1 MFAPFE
7 TLADSA
13 RIWIYQAG
21 RKFSETEKS
30 TISDTLTAF
39 THSWVAHGNPLKTSF
54 SILYDQFIVLA
65 ADENFNEASGCSID
79 SSVRVI
85 RQLDQ
90 QFSLGFFDRT
100 KIGFLK
106 DEQLEMIPLNELP
119 KALGEGRWQENSMFF
134 NNVLSTKGQLT
145 SGWIVPANQTW
156 LKRYL
161 AKTVV

>member
-1 MFAPFE
+1 LE
-7 TLADSA
+7 DSA
-13 RIWIYQAG
+13 RIWIYQSS
-21 RKFSETEKS
+21 RKFTETEKS
-30 TISDTLTAF
+30 TISTTLEAF

-54 SILYDQFIVLA
+54 AILYDQFIVLA
-65 ADENFNEASGCSID
+65 TDENFNEASGCSID

-90 QFSLGFFDRT
+90 QFSLGLFDRT

-106 DEQLEMIPLNELP
+106 GEQLEMIPLNELP
-119 KALGEGRWQENSMFF
+119 NALTEGRWKQDSMVF

-145 SGWIVPANQTW
+145 NGWIVPANQTW

-161 AKTVV
+161 TKTVV

>member
-7 TLADSA
+7 ALDESA

-21 RKFSETEKS
+21 RKFTEIEKNTISET
-30 TISDTLTAF
+30 LTTF

-54 SILYDQFIVLA
+54 AIFYDQFIVLA

-90 QFSLGFFDRT
+90 QFSLGLFDRT

-106 DEQLEMIPLNELP
+106 DGQLEMIPLNELP
-119 KALGEGRWQENSMFF
+119 LALAEGQWKPDSMVF
-134 NNVLSTKGQLT
+134 NNVLSSKGELKN
-145 SGWIVPANQTW
+145 GWIVPANQTW

-161 AKTVV
+161 TKTVV

>member
-13 RIWIYQAG
+13 RIWIYQSG
-21 RKFSETEKS
+21 RKFTETEKI
-30 TISDTLTAF
+30 TISDTLRTF

-54 SILYDQFIVLA
+54 TILYDQFIVLA

-90 QFSLGFFDRT
+90 QFSLNLFDRT

-106 DEQLEMIPLNELP
+106 SEHIEMIPLHELP
-119 KALGEGRWQENSMFF
+119 NALAEGRWQQHSLFF
-134 NNVLSTKGQLT
+134 NNVVELKGQLKN
-145 SGWIVPANQTW
+145 GWITPANQTW

>member
-13 RIWIYQAG
+13 RVWVYQSS
-21 RKFSETEKS
+21 RKFTESEKS
-30 TISDTLTAF
+30 TISDTLAAF
-39 THSWVAHGNPLKTSF
+39 TNAWVAHGNPLKTSF
-54 SILYDQFIVLA
+54 TILYDQFIVLA
-65 ADENFNEASGCSID
+65 ADEDFNEASGCSID

-90 QFSLGFFDRT
+90 QFSFDLFDRT
-100 KIGFLK
+100 KIAFLK
-106 DEQLEMIPLNELP
+106 DEQIEMIPLNELP
-119 KALGEGRWQENSMFF
+119 RALTEGRWTKNSMFF
-134 NNVLSTKGQLT
+134 NNVIGSKFQLKSDWSIPAGQ
-145 SGWIVPANQTW
+145 SW

>member
-13 RIWIYQAG
+13 RVWIYQAS
-21 RKFSETEKS
+21 RKFTETEKS

-39 THSWVAHGNPLKTSF
+39 THSWVAHGNLLKTSF
-54 SILYDQFIVLA
+54 AILYDQFVVLA

-79 SSVRVI
+79 SSVRI
-85 RQLDQ
+85 IGQLDQ
-90 QFSLGFFDRT
+90 QFALDLFDRT

-106 DEQLEMIPLNELP
+106 GEHIEMIPLNELP
-119 KALGEGRWQENSMFF
+119 NALAEGRWKQNSLFF
-134 NNVLSTKGQLT
+134 NNVVESKGQLKN
-145 SGWIVPANQTW
+145 GWITPANQTW

>member
-1 MFAPFE
+1 MFASFE
-7 TLADSA
+7 TLEDSA
-13 RIWIYQAG
+13 RIWIYQSS
-21 RKFSETEKS
+21 RKFTETEKS
-30 TISDTLTAF
+30 TISTTLEAF

-54 SILYDQFIVLA
+54 AILYDQFIVLA
-65 ADENFNEASGCSID
+65 TDENFNEASGCSID

-90 QFSLGFFDRT
+90 QFSLGLFDRT

-106 DEQLEMIPLNELP
+106 GEQLEMIPLNELP
-119 KALGEGRWQENSMFF
+119 NALTEGRWKQDSMVF

-145 SGWIVPANQTW
+145 NGWIVPANQTW

-161 AKTVV
+161 TKTVV

>member
-1 MFAPFE
+1 MFAPFDVLE
-7 TLADSA
+7 DSA

-21 RKFSETEKS
+21 RKFTLEEKN
-30 TISDTLTAF
+30 TISDTLRAF

-54 SILYDQFIVLA
+54 TILYDQFIVLA

-85 RQLDQ
+85 RQLDE
-90 QFSLGFFDRT
+90 QFSLSLFDRT

-106 DEQLEMIPLNELP
+106 GEQVEMIPLNELSR
-119 KALGEGRWQENSMFF
+119 AIAEGRWKDNSMFF
-134 NNVLSTKGQLT
+134 NNVIGTKGQLKN
-145 SGWIVPANQTW
+145 GWIIPANETW

-161 AKTVV
+161 GKTVV

>member
-13 RIWIYQAG
+13 RIWIYQAS
-21 RKFSETEKS
+21 RKFTETEKN

-54 SILYDQFIVLA
+54 AILHDQFIVLA

-90 QFSLGFFDRT
+90 QFSLDLFDRT
-100 KIGFLK
+100 KIGFLNG
-106 DEQLEMIPLNELP
+106 EQLEMIPLHELP
-119 KALGEGRWQENSMFF
+119 KALAEGRWESNSMFF
-134 NNVLSTKGQLT
+134 NNVLSTKGQLKN
-145 SGWIVPANQTW
+145 GWIIPASQTW

-161 AKTVV
+161 AKTVI

>member
-7 TLADSA
+7 TLEDSA
-13 RIWIYQAG
+13 RIWIYQST
-21 RKFSETEKS
+21 RKFTESEKNTISETLS
-30 TISDTLTAF
+30 AF

-54 SILYDQFIVLA
+54 AILQDQFIVLA

-90 QFSLGFFDRT
+90 QFSFGLFDRT
-100 KIGFLK
+100 KVAFSKAGEI
-106 DEQLEMIPLNELP
+106 QMIPLNELP
-119 KALGEGRWQENSMFF
+119 QALTEDRWNGNSMVF
-134 NNVLSTKGQLT
+134 NNVIESKGQLET
-145 SGWIVPANQTW
+145 DWIIPAGQTW

-161 AKTVV
+161 GKTVV

>member
-7 TLADSA
+7 TLDDSA

-21 RKFSETEKS
+21 RQLTQAEQN
-30 TISDTLTAF
+30 TISDSLTAF

-54 SILYDQFIVLA
+54 AILHDQFIVLA

-85 RQLDQ
+85 RELDE
-90 QFSLGFFDRT
+90 QFSISLFDRT
-100 KIGFLK
+100 KIAFLK
-106 DEQLEMIPLNELP
+106 GEQIDIIPLNELP
-119 KALGEGRWQENSMFF
+119 RALAEGRWKENSRFF
-134 NNVLSTKGQLT
+134 NNVLETKGQLKN
-145 SGWIVPANQTW
+145 GWIIPANESW

-161 AKTVV
+161 IKTVV

>member
-21 RKFSETEKS
+21 RKFTETEKS

-39 THSWVAHGNPLKTSF
+39 THAWVAHGNPLKTSF
-54 SILYDQFIVLA
+54 TILYDQFIVLA

-90 QFSLGFFDRT
+90 QFSLDLFDRT
-100 KIGFLK
+100 KTGFLK
-106 DEQLEMIPLNELP
+106 GEHIEMIPLHELP
-119 KALGEGRWQENSMFF
+119 RALAAGRWKQDSAFF
-134 NNVLSTKGQLT
+134 NNVIETKGQLKN
-145 SGWIVPANQTW
+145 GWITPANQSW

>member
-21 RKFSETEKS
+21 RKFTETEKS

-39 THSWVAHGNPLKTSF
+39 THAWVAHGNPLKTSF
-54 SILYDQFIVLA
+54 AILHDQFIVLA
-65 ADENFNEASGCSID
+65 ADENFNETSGCSID
-79 SSVRVI
+79 SSVRII
-85 RQLDQ
+85 RQLDG
-90 QFSLGFFDRT
+90 QFSLGLFDRT

-106 DEQLEMIPLNELP
+106 ENQISMIPLNELP
-119 KALGEGRWQENSMFF
+119 KALAEGQWKPDSLFF
-134 NNVLSTKGQLT
+134 NNVLSTKGQLKN
-145 SGWIVPANQTW
+145 GWIIPANQTW

>member
-1 MFAPFE
+1 MLAPFD
-7 TLADSA
+7 TLDDSA

-21 RKFSETEKS
+21 RKFTESEKS
-30 TISDTLTAF
+30 TISDTLAAF
-39 THSWVAHGNPLKTSF
+39 THAWVAHGNPLKTSF
-54 SILYDQFIVLA
+54 TILYDQFIILA

-90 QFSLGFFDRT
+90 QFSLSLFDRT

-106 DEQLEMIPLNELP
+106 NGQPEMIPLHELP
-119 KALGEGRWQENSMFF
+119 RALAEGMWSADSQFF
-134 NNVLSTKGQLT
+134 NNVLETKGQLKN
-145 SGWIVPANQTW
+145 GWIVPATQSW

>member
-7 TLADSA
+7 ALEDSA
-13 RIWIYQAG
+13 RIWIYQAI
-21 RKFSETEKS
+21 RKLTESEKN
-30 TISDTLTAF
+30 TISEALSAF

-54 SILYDQFIVLA
+54 TILHDQFIILA

-90 QFSLGFFDRT
+90 QFLLGLFDRT
-100 KIGFLK
+100 KIAFL
-106 DEQLEMIPLNELP
+106 QAGTIEMIPLNELA
-119 KALGEGRWQENSMFF
+119 KALNDGRWTNNSLFF
-134 NNVLSTKGQLT
+134 NNAIGSKGQLE
-145 SGWIVPANQTW
+145 SDWLVPASQTW

-161 AKTVV
+161 ATVV

>member
-1 MFAPFE
+1 MFASFE
-7 TLADSA
+7 SLEDSA
-13 RIWIYQAG
+13 RIWIYQSS
-21 RKFSETEKS
+21 RKFTETEKS
-30 TISDTLTAF
+30 TISTTLEAF
-39 THSWVAHGNPLKTSF
+39 THSWVAHGNPLKTSYA
-54 SILYDQFIVLA
+54 ILYDQFIVLA

-90 QFSLGFFDRT
+90 QFSLGLFDRT

-106 DEQLEMIPLNELP
+106 GEQLDMIPLNELP
-119 KALGEGRWQENSMFF
+119 NALMEGRWKQDSMVF

-145 SGWIVPANQTW
+145 NGWIVPANQSW

-161 AKTVV
+161 TKTVV

>member
-90 QFSLGFFDRT
+90 QFSLGLFDRT
-100 KIGFLK
+100 KIGFLR
-106 DEQLEMIPLNELP
+106 DEQVEMIPLDELP

-145 SGWIVPANQTW
+145 SGWIIPANQTW

>member
-13 RIWIYQAG
+13 RVWIYQAT
-21 RKFSETEKS
+21 RKFTESEKS
-30 TISDTLTAF
+30 TISDNLTAF

-90 QFSLGFFDRT
+90 QFSLGLFDRT
-100 KIGFLK
+100 KIGFLNG
-106 DEQLEMIPLNELP
+106 EQLEMIPLNELP
-119 KALGEGRWQENSMFF
+119 QALTEGQWKSDSLFF
-134 NNVLSTKGQLT
+134 NNVIESKGQLT
-145 SGWIVPANQTW
+145 SGWITPANQTW